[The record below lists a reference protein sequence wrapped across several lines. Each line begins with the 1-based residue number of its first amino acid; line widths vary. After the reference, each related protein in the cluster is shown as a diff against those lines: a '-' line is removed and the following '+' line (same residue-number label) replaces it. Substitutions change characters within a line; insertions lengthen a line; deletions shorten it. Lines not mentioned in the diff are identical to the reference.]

1 MKHITIILAFLMTIS
16 SPVAAQDFA
25 KGSAA
30 YDSQDFA
37 TALKE
42 WKPLAEQGNAS
53 AQGNVGLINLNGLG
67 VPQNYKEAIRWFKLG
82 AKQGNGFSQ
91 GHLAGLYLDGMGVL
105 QNNLLA
111 HMWYNISAVN
121 GYDLGAHNRDAVAS
135 GMSHTGIEKAQA
147 MAKKCMES
155 DYTECGY

>member
-1 MKHITIILAFLMTIS
+1 MKHLPIILALLMTIS

-42 WKPLAEQGNAS
+42 WKPLA
-53 AQGNVGLINLNGLG
+53 AQGNVGLINLYGLG